1 MIGIIGK
8 KLGMTQ
14 IFNERGSRSRARSSR
29 RSRTRC
35 SRSRTR
41 RRPASR
47 PCSSATARS
56 ALRASRRR
64 ASGRR
69 AAVARRGAEVGH
81 AKKAGL
87 DAPPRVLR
95 SVRLDEPGNAKAE
108 IPTLQRRR
116 HGQRRHLRGRRTVKV
131 TGTSKGRGF
140 QGVVKRY
147 GFGGGPN
154 THGNTKH
161 RRPGSIGPGT
171 DPSRVIK
178 GKKMPGHYGDER
190 HTQTHLRVEK
200 IDAERNLIYIRG
212 VGRRPDERDRRS
224 SASRAKPMADNT
236 TTFAGG
242 RVHGAGHGARAA
254 SRCPSDCSTAP

>member
-14 IFNERGSRSRARSSR
+14 IFN
-29 RSRTRC
+29 
-35 SRSRTR
+35 
-41 RRPASR
+41 
-47 PCSSATARS
+47 ATGQQIPVTVVEAAPNVVTKVTDKAVAGHAAVELGYGRQR
-56 ALRASRRR
+56 LRR
-64 ASGRR
+64 ASAKGEKKAPKGRR
-69 AAVARRGAEVGH
+69 ATLAEVGH

-95 SVRLDEPGNAKAE
+95 SFRLDDAPGKNPE
-108 IPTLQRRR
+108 IPSFNV
-116 HGQRRHLRGRRTVKV
+116 GDVIDVNVFAVGETVKV

-147 GFGGGPN
+147 GIGGGPN

-178 GKKMPGHYGDER
+178 GKRMPGHYGAAR
-190 HTQTHLRVEK
+190 HTQSYLRIEK

-212 VGRRPDERDRRS
+212 
-224 SASRAKPMADNT
+224 AI
-236 TTFAGG
+236 AGPTNG
-242 RVHGAGHGARAA
+242 IVLVRKQG
-254 SRCPSDCSTAP
+254 

>member
-14 IFNERGSRSRARSSR
+14 VFNEQGQQIPVTVVEATPNAVTKVTGKSVNGFVAVELGLGAQRVARPSAKKE
-29 RSRTRC
+29 RTPR
-35 SRSRTR
+35 
-41 RRPASR
+41 
-47 PCSSATARS
+47 
-56 ALRASRRR
+56 
-64 ASGRR
+64 GRR
-69 AAVARRGAEVGH
+69 ATRAEVGH

-87 DAPPRVLR
+87 EAPPAVLR
-95 SVRLDEPGNAKAE
+95 SFRLDDAPGKDAE
-108 IPTLQRRR
+108 IPTFTV
-116 HGQRRHLRGRRTVKV
+116 GQTVTVGIFAPGDTVKV

-147 GFGGGPN
+147 GIGGGPN

-161 RRPGSIGPGT
+161 RRPGSVGPGT

-178 GKKMPGHYGDER
+178 GKKMPGHYGSAR

-212 VGRRPDERDRRS
+212 SV
-224 SASRAKPMADNT
+224 
-236 TTFAGG
+236 AGPKNG
-242 RVHGAGHGARAA
+242 IVLVRKQG
-254 SRCPSDCSTAP
+254 